1 MSSAQVLGKPST
13 GLESQAVLLPTS
25 LGSGKEKKR
34 GRVPAMESRHLPKF
48 VEIQDLSILGA
59 RHEKKT
65 LCRLNFINF

>member
-25 LGSGKEKKR
+25 LGSGKEKR